1 MIAILCQIEVD
12 LCRVRIQF
20 FRAGRGE
27 GEATKVETISDCV
40 IIRVRILLEYGH
52 YGWVC
57 PRPQGARA
65 NRRAV
70 RVHTGKLLG
79 RQGHHLR
86 RVVAIGA
93 APAPQVRYWT
103 TPFRRLSL
111 GTIRVT

>member
-1 MIAILCQIEVD
+1 MIAIPCQVEVEI
-12 LCRVRIQF
+12 RSVRIQF
-20 FRAGRGE
+20 FRARTGK
-27 GEATKVETISDCV
+27 GEATKVETISNCV

-79 RQGHHLR
+79 ETGSP
-86 RVVAIGA
+86 
-93 APAPQVRYWT
+93 PASGCRNRCCPGT
-103 TPFRRLSL
+103 T
-111 GTIRVT
+111 G